1 MAYVVVTSLLGIVDH
16 QLLKRHPPILDD
28 TQIAKSLSEKLGFVQ
43 AILSAKKTINQELE
57 AKIRDIAVEAE
68 AEIESQLGAVYL
80 ANEDSVA
87 EASDGLHQILR
98 KVLKDIDSLEV
109 RIQNEKENNPGNK
122 MIGCEDEFGKIMSM
136 VVGHRSYNKDRIVIP
151 ITGMGGIGKT
161 TLAKKVYNDPLIMSH
176 FEIRAWTVVS
186 QEYQLKEMLIHL
198 LHCTN
203 PKTIKLYSEDC
214 GKLKEELRKSLL
226 GRRYLLV
233 IDDIWSHEAWD
244 EIIRCFPD
252 NINGSRILITTREK
266 AVAKYAIQSSK
277 GRYIHSSRFLD
288 TQESWDLFETK
299 VFGRKHSCKPK
310 FEPIGRCIV
319 NKCQG
324 LPLAIIVIAG
334 VLAALDDKSPKAW
347 QDVFENMNSSFD
359 PDKKLLGMLSLSYNY
374 LPSHLKAC
382 LIYLGVFLEDS
393 DIPVSKLINL
403 WVAEGFL
410 KEDGDKNLEQV
421 AESYLHDLINRNLV
435 QVSKQSIDGKLKSCK
450 LHDMLYDLCRKEA
463 ERENFL
469 SVEKKLQSRDT
480 RDCRWISGTS
490 TRWPTSHK
498 VHSILYFGKDVHL
511 AKSMLVFSGL
521 KMLRVLDL
529 SLIKCWYGLPI
540 ELEDLVHLR
549 YLSLSALGSIA
560 NFKLIK
566 LRNLQTLIFRSWKK
580 GCRLQLPRDILE
592 LPWLRHVHIDK
603 ISSLYLPQ
611 QVQENLQTLLW
622 LKVIGKDS
630 RTTDFTKVPK
640 LKELWVYIDNELLPS
655 AFDSL
660 VKLNLLEKLK
670 IEMRSV
676 KRFYFPTS
684 LPENLKKLTL
694 RSTYLPWKDMDIIR
708 SMQNLEVLKLK
719 NFAFYGPEWKLE
731 DGLFPKVKHLV
742 IAHSNLKC
750 WNADAENF
758 PKLECLI
765 LKFCWDLKKLP
776 IYAFS
781 NALRLIEIDSCYPSL
796 VKSAEEMQK
805 EQQELGNDAFVIRD
819 LGAKIGLP
827 YNENSE
833 EENESCE

>member
-16 QLLKRHPPILDD
+16 QLLKRHPPIFDD

-57 AKIRDIAVEAE
+57 AKIRDVAVEAE
-68 AEIESQLGAVYL
+68 AEIESQLGAIYL
-80 ANEDSVA
+80 ANKDSVA

-98 KVLKDIDSLEV
+98 KVLKDIESLEI

-136 VVGHRSYNKDRIVIP
+136 VVDHQFYKDRIVIP

-161 TLAKKVYNDPLIMSH
+161 TLAKKVYEDPLIMSQ
-176 FEIRAWTVVS
+176 FDARAWAVVS

-203 PKTIKLYSEDC
+203 PKTTKLYSEDC

-233 IDDIWSHEAWD
+233 IDDIWSHKPWD
-244 EIIRCFPD
+244 EIIQCFPD

-266 AVAKYAIQSSK
+266 AVAEYAIKSSESS
-277 GRYIHSSRFLD
+277 YIHPSRFLD

-299 VFGRKHSCKPK
+299 VFGGKDSCKPEL
-310 FEPIGRCIV
+310 EPIGRCIV
-319 NKCQG
+319 KKCQG

-334 VLAALDDKSPKAW
+334 VLTALEDKSPQAW

-359 PDKKLLGMLSLSYNY
+359 PGKKLLGMLSLSYNY

-393 DIPVSKLINL
+393 EIPVSKLIDL

-410 KEDGDKNLEQV
+410 KEEGDKSLEEG

-435 QVSKQSIDGKLKSCK
+435 QVSKQSLDGKLKSIK
-450 LHDMLYDLCRKEA
+450 LHDMLSDLCKKEA
-463 ERENFL
+463 QREKFL
-469 SVEKKLQSRDT
+469 SVEKQLQSGDS
-480 RDCRWISGTS
+480 RDCRWISSTS
-490 TRWPTSHK
+490 TYWPTSHK
-498 VHSILYFGKDVHL
+498 VHSIMYFGKDVHL

-529 SLIKCWYGLPI
+529 SLIKCWYGLPT

-549 YLSLSALGSIA
+549 YLSLSALGSIG

-566 LRNLQTLIFRSWKK
+566 LKNLQTLIFRSWKK

-592 LPWLRHVHIDK
+592 LPWLRHVHVDK

-611 QVQENLQTLLW
+611 QVQENLKTLLW
-622 LKVIGKDS
+622 LKVIGQDS

-640 LKELWVYIDNELLPS
+640 LKELCVYIDNELLPS

-670 IEMRSV
+670 IEMGSV
-676 KRFYFPTS
+676 KRFYFPTT
-684 LPENLKKLTL
+684 LPKK
-694 RSTYLPWKDMDIIR
+694 P
-708 SMQNLEVLKLK
+708 Q
-719 NFAFYGPEWKLE
+719 
-731 DGLFPKVKHLV
+731 KV
-742 IAHSNLKC
+742 
-750 WNADAENF
+750 
-758 PKLECLI
+758 
-765 LKFCWDLKKLP
+765 
-776 IYAFS
+776 
-781 NALRLIEIDSCYPSL
+781 DSS
-796 VKSAEEMQK
+796 
-805 EQQELGNDAFVIRD
+805 
-819 LGAKIGLP
+819 
-827 YNENSE
+827 
-833 EENESCE
+833 